1 MNILINIF
9 AALSKLS
16 LKNICNFEFAKS
28 KPICTKIALKAL
40 QTNIPNSLF
49 CLVFMLFFSLVL
61 YPQEGETSSIPV
73 KAEKD
78 SIAPAMNAQE
88 IAQQLQQQDSV
99 KTDTVRKPQF
109 LTDIVDYTAKDYMRL
124 SPRENKMYLY
134 NEARIVYGD
143 MTIEAGLI
151 IIDNAKNEVFAYGIP
166 DSTDTYSQSP
176 IFTQAQRKVE
186 PDSIRFNF
194 DTQRALVYN
203 SRTQES
209 EFNVKGMVTKRENDS
224 VYFMKNVR
232 FTTSEDVDDPDY
244 FFYARKIKFV
254 PEKKIV
260 TGLVNMYIADVPTP
274 LGLPFGYFPLTDEET
289 SGFIIPSFGDS
300 QFGYNLQNGGYY
312 FAISD
317 YVDLLTL
324 GSYYTNGAYTLEF
337 SSNYANRYKY
347 RGNARVRYEK
357 LFNSQRGFPGFSE
370 RTSYNIQWSHSQ
382 DAKAN
387 PTSRFSASVNLGSSE
402 YYQESINQ
410 ANQGNYLNNTL
421 SSSVSYSKTFAGE
434 PQVNLSLAARH
445 SQNTQS
451 GEINLSLPTLQLSMS
466 RIYPFAPK
474 GGAKN
479 GIIENINFQYTLRGE
494 NQINTVDSLFFKPE
508 MFDAARLG
516 AQHSIPITTNFKLFN
531 FLSVST
537 GTNYEETW
545 VSKTFER
552 SFDPTLDEEVIDTIN
567 GFDAYRTYNFNASI
581 GTTVYGLK
589 NFGKDKKIQAIRH
602 VMRPSVSYNI
612 NPAFDEFYDQ
622 YERDDPTGENQI
634 ELVDY
639 SRFDG
644 TLYGAPGRTFSSSLG
659 FSLSNTFEAKVRDKD
674 STATEPKKIILLN
687 NFSLS
692 TSYNLAGDSLKLSPI
707 SVRGS
712 IPIVANKLDINFGG
726 SLDPYALDNNNR
738 RIDKLNIENGG
749 SLFRLTS
756 GSVNFGY
763 AFSNKDF
770 EGSNEE
776 ETDDMDNETYRNGGR
791 PDDLFGKGMGLD
803 GELFDEDPFEGD
815 EEENESGWYNYKIPW
830 DVRLAYSMN
839 YANRTR
845 QNEISAHSIMFNG
858 NVELAPKWQVGITSG
873 YDLVNAGV
881 TPTQFRFQ
889 RDLDSFVM
897 SFSWIPFGPRRSWNF
912 LIRIK
917 SNILSDIKYDQRR
930 VPDRRL

>member
-1 MNILINIF
+1 
-9 AALSKLS
+9 
-16 LKNICNFEFAKS
+16 
-28 KPICTKIALKAL
+28 L

-49 CLVFMLFFSLVL
+49 CLVFTLLFSLVL
-61 YPQEGETSSIPV
+61 YPQEIETSSIPV
-73 KAEKD
+73 EAEKD
-78 SIAPAMNAQE
+78 SIAPAIDSKE
-88 IAQQLQQQDSV
+88 IVQQLQQQDSV
-99 KTDTVRKPQF
+99 ATDTVKRPQF
-109 LTDIVDYTAKDYMRL
+109 LTDIVNYTAKDYMRL
-124 SPRENKMYLY
+124 SPRNNKMYLY
-134 NEARIVYGD
+134 NEAKIVYGD

-151 IIDNAKNEVFAYGIP
+151 IIDNEKNEVFAYGIM
-166 DSTDTYSQSP
+166 DSTDSYSQTP

-194 DTQRALVYN
+194 DTERALVYN
-203 SRTQES
+203 SKTQEA

-232 FTTSEDVDDPDY
+232 FTTSDDIDDPDY

-254 PEKKIV
+254 PDKKIV

-324 GSYYTNGAYTLEF
+324 GSYYTNGSYTLEF
-337 SSNYANRYKY
+337 SSNYAKRYKY
-347 RGNARVRYEK
+347 RGNARVRFEK
-357 LFNSQRGFPGFSE
+357 LFNSQRGFPDFSE
-370 RTSYNIQWSHSQ
+370 RSSYNIQWSHSQ

-387 PTSRFSASVNLGSSE
+387 PSSRFSASVNLGSSE
-402 YYQESINQ
+402 YYAESINQ
-410 ANQGNYLNNTL
+410 SNTGNYLNNTL

-445 SQNTQS
+445 SQNTRS
-451 GEINLSLPTLQLSMS
+451 GAVNLSLPTLQLSMS

-474 GGAKN
+474 GGAKK
-479 GIIENINFQYTLRGE
+479 GIIENVNFQYSLRGE

-508 MFDAARLG
+508 MFDGAKLG
-516 AQHSIPITTNFKLFN
+516 AQHSIPISTNFKVLK

-537 GTNYEETW
+537 GTNYQETW

-552 SFDPTLDEEVIDTIN
+552 SYDPILDDVVVDTIG
-567 GFDAYRTYNFNASI
+567 GFDSYRTYNFNASV
-581 GTTVYGLK
+581 GTTIYGLK

-602 VMRPSVSYNI
+602 VMRPSISYNI
-612 NPAFDEFYDQ
+612 NPAFDQYYDT
-622 YERDDPTGENQI
+622 YERTDLSTDDEV
-634 ELVDY
+634 ELINY
-639 SRFDG
+639 SRFEG
-644 TLYGAPGRTFSSSLG
+644 TLFGAPGRTFSSSIGL
-659 FSLSNTFEAKVRDKD
+659 SLSNTFEAKVRDRD
-674 STATEPKKIILLN
+674 STATEPKKITLLN

-692 TSYNLAGDSLKLSPI
+692 TRYNLAGDSLNLSPI

-712 IPIVANKLDINFGG
+712 IPIVDNKLDINFGG

-749 SLFRLTS
+749 SLFRLANA
-756 GSVNFGY
+756 SVNFGY
-763 AFSNKDF
+763 SFSNKDF
-770 EGSNEE
+770 EGGNQE
-776 ETDDMDNETYRNGGR
+776 ETDELENETFRNGGR
-791 PDDLFGKGMGLD
+791 PDDLFGKGVGPD
-803 GELFDEDPFEGD
+803 GELFEEDPFEGK
-815 EEENESGWYNYKIPW
+815 EEENESSWYNYKIPW

-839 YANRTR
+839 YSNNSR

-858 NVELAPKWQVGITSG
+858 NVELAPKWQVGISSG
-873 YDLVNAGV
+873 YDLVNNGV
-881 TPTQFRFQ
+881 TPTQLRFQ
-889 RDLDSFVM
+889 RDLDSWLM
-897 SFSWIPFGPRRSWNF
+897 SFSWVPFGNRRSWNF

-917 SNILSDIKYDQRR
+917 SSVLSDIKYDKRR
-930 VPDRRL
+930 APDRRL